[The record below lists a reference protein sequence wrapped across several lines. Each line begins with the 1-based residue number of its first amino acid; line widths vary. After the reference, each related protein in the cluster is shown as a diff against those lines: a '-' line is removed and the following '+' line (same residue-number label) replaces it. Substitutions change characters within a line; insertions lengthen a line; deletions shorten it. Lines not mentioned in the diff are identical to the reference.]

1 MKKVLV
7 FLFASISLMLALTGC
22 EETEKSTY
30 RIEVS
35 DMSTNS
41 QANLL
46 LQIAVGEYV
55 AEYNESAKTELRT
68 EKEARSWFES
78 ACDDI
83 QNKVNALQLPML
95 DDSWVSF
102 DLSDYTNVVESRQI
116 YFSPSES

>member
-7 FLFASISLMLALTGC
+7 FLFVSVSLILALTGC
-22 EETEKSTY
+22 EETVKSTY

-46 LQIAVGEYV
+46 LQIAVSEYV
-55 AEYNESAKTELRT
+55 AEYNEIAKTELRT
-68 EKEARSWFES
+68 EKEARSWFKS
-78 ACDDI
+78 VCVDI
-83 QNKVNALQLPML
+83 QHKVNALPLPVL

-102 DLSDYTNVVESRQI
+102 DLGDYTNVVESRQI
-116 YFSPSES
+116 YFTPSES